1 MKYEDLHKTIRD
13 ARESM
18 KLTKRK
24 LADIIGV
31 SPQAVALWEKPSS
44 AGGVKPSLKRIPQ
57 LESALAVDFGDIEL
71 SNDEGHIRKAPY
83 ITHNSSTPHDPLLER
98 RVALIETVLRADGD
112 TIRLLETIVST
123 AK

>member
-1 MKYEDLHKTIRD
+1 MKYEDLHKAIRD

-18 KLTKRK
+18 KFTKRK

-31 SPQAVALWEKPSS
+31 SPQAITLWEKPSDD
-44 AGGVKPSLKRIPQ
+44 GGVKPSLKRIPQ

-71 SNDEGHIRKAPY
+71 SNDDGHIRKAPY